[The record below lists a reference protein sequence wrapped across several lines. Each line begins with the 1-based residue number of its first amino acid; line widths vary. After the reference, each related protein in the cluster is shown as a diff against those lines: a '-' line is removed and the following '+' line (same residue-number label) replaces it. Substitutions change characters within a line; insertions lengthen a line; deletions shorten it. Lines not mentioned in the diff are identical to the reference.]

1 MKFKAFL
8 LSVIISLVLLCVPA
22 FAKDAQPAAPAKA
35 PVAAAP
41 VQDKTILPPKIAPD
55 KLPKKIKLAGSAYI
69 PFKTWDRG
77 KEIQGGG
84 FLLLPPNLIIGKDK
98 VPVVIIMHGSRGVT
112 PEHEYVYARELVAM
126 GVAAFVVDS
135 YTPRGIATTHENQRL
150 ISIRD
155 FTLDAYRALYELRK
169 EPRVDISRAGIVGF
183 SKGAIISLLTAMNV
197 KRNEL
202 RIDKN
207 LKFKA
212 HYLFYPGCVLHYRDN
227 STTGAPITFFL
238 GEKDTY
244 TGVKPCVN
252 LSNELFANGA
262 KTQSIIYKDAVHAWD
277 FPGEEAHP
285 EAEVFMN
292 CDFYQQPDNTWIE
305 KKSGVTGIRGL
316 EGPTYE
322 KALKGCLTFG
332 EVSKE
337 NAKAN
342 AQSMADFKR
351 LVKEQ
356 LFK

>member
-1 MKFKAFL
+1 MKSKIFL
-8 LSVIISLVLLCVPA
+8 LSLIVFLALSCTSALANTAP
-22 FAKDAQPAAPAKA
+22 QPTT
-35 PVAAAP
+35 AAP
-41 VQDKTILPPKIAPD
+41 VQDKTILPPKIPQD
-55 KLPKKIKLAGSAYI
+55 KLPKKVKLAGSAYI

-112 PEHEYVYARELVAM
+112 PDHEYVYARELAAM

-183 SKGAIISLLTAMNV
+183 SKGAIVALLTAMNV
-197 KRNEL
+197 KRNEM

-244 TGVKPCVN
+244 TGVAPCVQ
-252 LSNELFANGA
+252 LSNELKSTGSR
-262 KTQSIIYKDAVHAWD
+262 TQNFIYKDAVHAWD

-292 CDFYQQPDNTWIE
+292 CSFFQQQDGTWNE
-305 KKSGVTGIRGL
+305 AKSGVKGIKGL
-316 EGPTYE
+316 EGPMYE
-322 KALKGCLTFG
+322 KALKGCLTYG
-332 EVSKE
+332 EVSRE
-337 NAKAN
+337 NPKAS

-356 LFK
+356 LLGKP